1 MFSIRVYGGL
11 IYFKQ
16 NSEVFRVQNIRSLTV
31 TGIQNRIIKRVSPFY
46 TLNSRFA
53 FALPKFTDFLQS
65 PSINV
70 RPVVG
75 NYGLAAHSFP
85 AVSHCSV

>member
-11 IYFKQ
+11 ICLKQ
-16 NSEVFRVQNIRSLTV
+16 NSKVFRVQDIRSMTV
-31 TGIQNRIIKRVSPFY
+31 TSIQNKIIKRVSPSN

-53 FALPKFTDFLQS
+53 FALPKFTNILLS
-65 PSINV
+65 PSVNV